1 MCAHSERK
9 EKLMQIEKVT
19 IEDAKELVEIYRPY
33 VEETA
38 VSFEYVTPSPK
49 EFAERIRTISENYP
63 YLKAVENGSII
74 GYAYAAAFKSR
85 AAYDWSVET
94 TVYVRR
100 DCRGRGV
107 GHALY
112 KALEQCLSRMGILNM
127 NACIAALPEGSIDK
141 HLTDASIFF
150 HKKFGFDMVGR
161 FHNSGYK
168 FDTWYDMVWM
178 EKQIGEHKC
187 PQDGVR
193 LGSWKDFDCSMGGE

>member
-1 MCAHSERK
+1 
-9 EKLMQIEKVT
+9 MQIEKVT
-19 IEDAKELVEIYRPY
+19 LEDAKELLEIYRPY

-38 VSFEYVTPSPK
+38 VSFEYETPSPE

-94 TVYVRR
+94 TVYVRKDFR
-100 DCRGRGV
+100 RSGV
-107 GHALY
+107 GRALY
-112 KALEQCLSRMGILNM
+112 EALEQYLSCMGILNM
-127 NACIAALPEGSIDK
+127 NACIAALPAGSIDM
-141 HLTDASIFF
+141 HLTDASACF
-150 HKKFGFDMVGR
+150 HEKLGFDMVGR

-187 PQDGVR
+187 PQNRVK
-193 LGSWKDFDCSMGGE
+193 LGSWKDFDCSCE